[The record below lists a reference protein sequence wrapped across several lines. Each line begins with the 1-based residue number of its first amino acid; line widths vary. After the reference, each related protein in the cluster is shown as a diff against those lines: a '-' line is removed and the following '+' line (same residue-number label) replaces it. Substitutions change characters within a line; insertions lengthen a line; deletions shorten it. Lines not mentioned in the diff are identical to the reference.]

1 MKNSLC
7 VFFSCIL
14 ACSALATT
22 EAAQT
27 GAQGPKP
34 ETRTLTVRESV
45 QLALSRAPEVLLAE
59 AQAVR
64 AREAVREA
72 RSLNQPQVVLGTGL
86 AYNNG
91 YPLSMEGAAPSI
103 FQIGASQSI
112 FNKKNNNLIREAQ
125 ESDKAGRLGV
135 DAAREEIAART
146 ALVCYELHGARKAAE
161 IARARL
167 HNARRQQERVEVQ
180 LEAGKVRPVD
190 VSLARTAALSA
201 GQQLLEMEEQGN
213 AAEAEL
219 KILTGIPDAVAI
231 VIANPEIDSPV
242 FGMPKDALL
251 QRALERKPE
260 ILQAEA
266 GLRAKEFH
274 VEAEK
279 GENLPK
285 ASIVSQYAL
294 FSKTNNYADYF
305 NRFSRNNYIIGLS
318 LQVPVF
324 NGSRTSAR
332 VAQSRNEASE
342 ARHRLERARSDL
354 KLSIEK
360 SLGALRI
367 ARGASEVA
375 KSDLEGVKEMVGV
388 SEALLAEGRIGQ
400 SSLEEVRMQ
409 LQQKELAAL
418 EAERVLFQRKLE
430 LLRAAGSIAA
440 ELQ

>member
-1 MKNSLC
+1 MKNSLG
-7 VFFSCIL
+7 FLFSCIL
-14 ACSALATT
+14 ACSTLGATD
-22 EAAQT
+22 
-27 GAQGPKP
+27 GKP

-45 QLALSRAPEVLLAE
+45 QLAVNRAPEVLLAE

-64 AREAVREA
+64 AREVVREA
-72 RSLNQPQVVLGTGL
+72 RSLNKPQVVLGTGL

-103 FQIGASQSI
+103 FQVGVSQSI

-135 DAAREEIAART
+135 DAAREDIAART
-146 ALVCYELHGARKAAE
+146 ALVCYELHNARRAAE
-161 IARARL
+161 IVTARL
-167 HNARRQQERVEVQ
+167 RAARSQQERAEVQ
-180 LEAGKVRPVD
+180 LQAGKVRPLE

-201 GQQLLEMEEQGN
+201 EQQVLEVEEQAH

-219 KILTGIPDAVAI
+219 KMLTGIPDAVAI
-231 VIANPEIDSPV
+231 VIATPDIESPV

-266 GLRAKEFH
+266 NLRAKEFH
-274 VEAEK
+274 IEAEK
-279 GENLPK
+279 GEDLPK
-285 ASIVSQYAL
+285 ANIVSQYAL

-318 LQVPVF
+318 FQVPVF
-324 NGSRTSAR
+324 NGSRTNAR

-342 ARHRLERARSDL
+342 ARYRLERARSDL

-375 KSDLEGVKEMVGV
+375 KSDLESAKEMARV
-388 SEALLAEGRIGQ
+388 SETLLEEGRIGM
-400 SSLEEVRMQ
+400 SNLDEVRIQ
-409 LQQKELAAL
+409 QQQKELAAL
-418 EAERVLFQRKLE
+418 EAERLLFQRKLE
-430 LLRAAGSIAA
+430 LLRAAGSLVT